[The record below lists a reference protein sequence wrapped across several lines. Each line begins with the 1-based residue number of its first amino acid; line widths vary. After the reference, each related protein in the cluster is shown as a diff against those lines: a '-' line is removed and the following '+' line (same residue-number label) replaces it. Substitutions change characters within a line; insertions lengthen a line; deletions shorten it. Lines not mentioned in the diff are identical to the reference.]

1 MDSSIISTQP
11 KFLHTFQIIEG
22 LLIMGELMDLGFSE
36 GKVSTA
42 LARHEFN
49 RDKALDELVS

>member
-1 MDSSIISTQP
+1 
-11 KFLHTFQIIEG
+11 
-22 LLIMGELMDLGFSE
+22 MGELMDLGFSE